1 MIGQYVFLFSTIVQL
16 LVFTVIANSLVHL
29 IVDTEVAINIEHLL
43 LNQITTT

>member
-16 LVFTVIANSLVHL
+16 LVFTVNANSLVHL